1 MFPEY
6 AEPRTVVACQARTQ
20 TGRHAADSH
29 IGSENTAVSAN
40 RTRIRG
46 DAYPHVKIGRHRLRH
61 IVCPELAGQR
71 TTHEQRRMRRS
82 YAATQRSET
91 QVTTMIDAT
100 AAARGTAHILYV
112 AVYIVKS

>member
-6 AEPRTVVACQARTQ
+6 AEPRTVVAGQARAQ

-29 IGSENTAVSAN
+29 IRSENTAVPAD

-46 DAYPHVKIGRHRLRH
+46 DAYPHVEIGRHWLRH
-61 IVCPELAGQR
+61 IVCPEPAGQR

-91 QVTTMIDAT
+91 QVAPTIDAT
-100 AAARGTAHILYV
+100 AAAPGTAHILYV
-112 AVYIVKS
+112 AIYIVKS